1 MEIDKLI
8 QILQEAKETE
18 LKNIQVL
25 RKEDGGEGIVYIEP
39 IKSFCYE
46 FDSKSIILIPENL

>member
-25 RKEDGGEGIVYIEP
+25 RKEDG
-39 IKSFCYE
+39 
-46 FDSKSIILIPENL
+46 